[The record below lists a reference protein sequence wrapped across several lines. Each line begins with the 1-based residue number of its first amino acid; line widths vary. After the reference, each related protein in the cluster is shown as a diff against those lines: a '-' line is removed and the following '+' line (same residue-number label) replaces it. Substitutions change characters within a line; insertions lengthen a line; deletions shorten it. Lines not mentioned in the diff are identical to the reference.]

1 MIRLVQ
7 PGLIGHGLL
16 PEVWS
21 FLTMTV
27 PAQSPKQ
34 TVDAMLSEA
43 KIVQTP
49 CGEGQMVWQ
58 VWGKPTQRP
67 PLVLLHGGFGSWTH
81 WIANVQRLAETRLVA
96 TCDMPGLGDSASAPG
111 ELTPDNLA
119 KPIAA
124 GLDNVIG
131 ANTPFDLTG
140 FSFGGLIGSRVA
152 QMVGERMLNYI
163 AVGASGFEGLHVRVL
178 GIRVPDADMSD
189 DEKNQIHREN
199 LQILMLHDAAKIDDL
214 AIYTHRKNV
223 ARSRVRS
230 RPMSLANHLV
240 EALPGIKARLG
251 GIWGVHDAT
260 GGGREEI
267 LKRHD
272 IFKQHQP
279 DARFAIIEDA
289 GHWVMYEDPAG
300 FEAVLLDMLDR

>member
-1 MIRLVQ
+1 MPVL
-7 PGLIGHGLL
+7 
-16 PEVWS
+16 
-21 FLTMTV
+21 
-27 PAQSPKQ
+27 AQSLKQ
-34 TVDAMLSEA
+34 TVAAMLRSAE
-43 KIVQTP
+43 IVTTP
-49 CGEGQMVWQ
+49 CGDGEMVWQ
-58 VWGKPTQRP
+58 IWGKPTQRL
-67 PLVLLHGGFGSWTH
+67 PLLLLHGGFGSWTH
-81 WIANVQRLAETRLVA
+81 WIANVERLSETRLVV

-119 KPIAA
+119 GPIAD
-124 GLDNVIG
+124 GLDRVIG
-131 ANTPFDLTG
+131 ANMPFDLAG

-152 QMVGERMLNYI
+152 VMTGARMRTYI

-178 GIRVPDADMSD
+178 GIRVPDVDMSD
-189 DEKNQIHREN
+189 EEKNQIHREN
-199 LQILMLHDAAKIDDL
+199 LQILMLHNASKIDDL
-214 AIYTHRKNV
+214 AIYTHRRNV

-230 RPMSLANHLV
+230 RPMSLGNHLV
-240 EALPGIKARLG
+240 AALPGIQARIG

-260 GGGREEI
+260 GGGREQI

-300 FEAVLLDMLDR
+300 FEAALLEMLDNQ